1 VQKLHFPL
9 PDLRIRPN
17 GDAFEVWDIVRKKW
31 VALTPEE
38 WVRQHLLH
46 FLATERGWSISLMS
60 IEKTLRYNSLTRRAD
75 LVTFNSAMQ
84 PLLLAECKAPDVVI
98 NQSVLDQ
105 AALYNRAMNV
115 NYILVTNG
123 LHTACCRV
131 RPDDGGYDWLND
143 IPFCNSER

>member
-1 VQKLHFPL
+1 MQKLHFPQ
-9 PDLRIRPN
+9 PDLRVRSTVA
-17 GDAFEVWDIVRKKW
+17 GYEVWDVVRKKW
-31 VALTPEE
+31 VVLTPEE

-46 FLATERGWSISLMS
+46 FLATERGWSLALMAV
-60 IEKTLRYNSLTRRAD
+60 EKTLRYNSLTRRAD
-75 LVTFNSAMQ
+75 LVAFNSSMQ

-131 RPDDGGYDWLND
+131 RAADGSYDWLND
-143 IPFCNSER
+143 IPFGNSES